1 MQTYLQQLEDRCREE
16 GLDLR
21 AVCKAEGLANETL
34 WRWRTGR
41 HLPSEWKVK
50 ALFERIDKMARNQ
63 KRREGRTSAPETA
76 A

>member
-1 MQTYLQQLEDRCREE
+1 MQTYLAQLEDRCRAE

-21 AVCKAEGLANETL
+21 AVCKAEGLGNETL

-41 HLPSEWKVK
+41 HRPSEGKVQ
-50 ALFERIDKMARNQ
+50 ALFARIDKMIRNQ